1 MMTGFIS
8 IILKR
13 MFVFARASFMTLKGD
28 FAGKRVMMILGA
40 AAIATFAWA
49 EQSNVA
55 PAPNGIAIPQNY
67 KDWRLISV
75 SQRTE
80 TGTLRA
86 ILGNDVAIAAV
97 RAGNTNPWPE
107 GSVLAKLVVKQK
119 NHPKYPTAMVP
130 GEFVHAE
137 FMIKD
142 SAKYAS
148 TGGWGFA
155 RWLGEKQEPYGKDA
169 NFVQECVSCHRT
181 VQQNDW
187 VFTVPIN
194 LP

>member
-1 MMTGFIS
+1 MVTGFIS

-28 FAGKRVMMILGA
+28 LVGKRVMMILGA

-75 SQRTE
+75 S
-80 TGTLRA
+80 
-86 ILGNDVAIAAV
+86 
-97 RAGNTNPWPE
+97 
-107 GSVLAKLVVKQK
+107 
-119 NHPKYPTAMVP
+119 P

-137 FMIKD
+137 FRFKD

>member
-1 MMTGFIS
+1 MKRIS
-8 IILKR
+8 
-13 MFVFARASFMTLKGD
+13 
-28 FAGKRVMMILGA
+28 MILVA
-40 AAIATFAWA
+40 AVVATLAWA
-49 EQSNVA
+49 EQPAVA
-55 PAPNGIAIPQNY
+55 PAPNGITIPENY
-67 KDWRLISV
+67 KDWRLIAV
-75 SQRTE
+75 SQRPE

-86 ILGNDVAIAAV
+86 VLGNDVAIAAA
-97 RAGNTNPWPE
+97 RAGNTNPWPN
-107 GSVLAKLVVKQK
+107 GAMLAKLVVKQK
-119 NHPKYPTAMVP
+119 NHPRYPTAQVP

-169 NFVQECVSCHRT
+169 SFVQECVGCHTT
-181 VQQNDW
+181 VQQTDW
-187 VFTVPIN
+187 VFTGPIS